1 MNKQQIEYEQTLLHT
16 DISLALYRSS
26 RLQVFPEI
34 GVLENLA
41 KLTGQHFCRGPF
53 LNKVGGF
60 QPATLLKRRL

>member
-1 MNKQQIEYEQTLLHT
+1 MNKQQIEYEQTLLHA
-16 DISLALYRSS
+16 DISLAVYRSS
-26 RLQVFPEI
+26 RLQVFHEI